1 MKRSLVCMSLVA
13 LAGMISISGFA
24 SGSRADDEPAGKVLF
39 LAKKCNLCHGIESQG
54 IAKKS
59 EKMKGEELS
68 NIGSEIPSADWLK
81 GWLLQTELKDGDKHQ
96 KKFKGT
102 DEELQTL
109 IDWILTLKTS

>member
-1 MKRSLVCMSLVA
+1 MKRGLSLVILV
-13 LAGMISISGFA
+13 GMISIGGLA
-24 SGSRADDEPAGKVLF
+24 SGSRVDDEPAGKALF

-59 EKMKGEELS
+59 EKMKGAELS
-68 NIGSEIPSADWLK
+68 DIGSKIQSADWLK
-81 GWLLQTELKDGDKHQ
+81 GWLLQTELKDGDKHK